1 MHLTTNERST
11 LEAWA
16 TALGRDNTTRKRA
29 LRASIILDTAS
40 GFDASTIAQRLHVQP
55 GTVNKWVRRFVAQR
69 DQRLAGL
76 DDRPRPGAPKRI
88 SKAHIADVL
97 ERMAE
102 RTPQAARPWSRRTLA
117 SATGLSRS
125 SVQRILSA
133 HDLVPHPRTCAQ

>member
-1 MHLTTNERST
+1 MHLTTHERST
-11 LEAWA
+11 LETWA
-16 TALGRDNTTRKRA
+16 TAIARDRTTRKRS
-29 LRASIILDTAS
+29 LRATIVLDTAS
-40 GFDASTIAQRLHVQP
+40 GLAPSTIAERLRIQP
-55 GTVNKWVRRFVAQR
+55 GTVNKWVRRFV

-88 SKAHIADVL
+88 SKVHIADVL

-102 RTPQAARPWSRRTLA
+102 LTPQAARPWSRRMLA

-133 HDLVPHPRTCAQ
+133 YDLVPHPRTCGQ

>member
-11 LEAWA
+11 LETWA
-16 TALGRDNTTRKRA
+16 KAIAHDGTTRKRA
-29 LRASIILDTAS
+29 LRATIILAAAS
-40 GFDASTIAQRLHVQP
+40 SFDSSTIAERLHVQP
-55 GTVNKWVRRFVAQR
+55 STVDKWVRRFV

-88 SKAHIADVL
+88 SKAHVADVL

-102 RTPQAARPWSRRTLA
+102 PTPQAARPWSRRMLA

-133 HDLVPHPRTCAQ
+133 HDLVPHPSTCGQ